1 MASGFAGAG
10 VAVVVGAA
18 ADFDAALA
26 DTAAAFF
33 GAAFLAG
40 AFAAVVF
47 FRAEDAA
54 DLLVAAVLLFVLT
67 VLAFSFLVEVEGAV
81 DLVVAGFAADAG
93 RAAPDFATGDF
104 WVGFAGLVWLGAGD
118 DACILETD
126 SGFVADVWPV

>member
-10 VAVVVGAA
+10 VAVAVGAA

-47 FRAEDAA
+47 FGAEDAA

-81 DLVVAGFAADAG
+81 DLAVAGFAANAG

-104 WVGFAGLVWLGAGD
+104 WVGFAGLVCLGAGD
-118 DACILETD
+118 DACISETD
-126 SGFVADVWPV
+126 SGFGVDVWPV